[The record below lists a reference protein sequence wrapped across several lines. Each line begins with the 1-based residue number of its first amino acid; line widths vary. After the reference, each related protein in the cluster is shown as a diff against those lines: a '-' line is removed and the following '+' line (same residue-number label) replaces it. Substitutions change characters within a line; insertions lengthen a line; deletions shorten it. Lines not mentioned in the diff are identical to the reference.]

1 MLVHFPCNCCVCVC
15 DNDSGQSV
23 ILAFLVSIIR
33 SKWKAAAVIESVSPL
48 SRKQNEQSI
57 SSSVLVQCQ
66 TTIDSTKGAQ
76 FQGGTALEHLLISVY
91 SVHTVGNCFS
101 GALLLCSLVMRMTT
115 WALPS
120 SLFTEQRC
128 SQEE

>member
-76 FQGGTALEHLLISVY
+76 FSRGYSTRTLAHFSLFCLHCWQLLLGRTAVVFTCNENNNLGTAL
-91 SVHTVGNCFS
+91 
-101 GALLLCSLVMRMTT
+101 
-115 WALPS
+115 LP
-120 SLFTEQRC
+120 LH
-128 SQEE
+128 